1 MRVEF
6 IQMVS
11 QPNRAGIRSDQR
23 REEIL
28 CGENRG
34 PLLK

>member
-11 QPNRAGIRSDQR
+11 QPNRAGGTKNDQR
-23 REEIL
+23 
-28 CGENRG
+28 ENRYCVESI
-34 PLLK
+34 KK